1 MKFSAKVNPLESPMG
16 KTVAFGSL
24 IVDDLLVID
33 GFAIVNGSNGLF
45 VSMPSKVDKEDPKKY
60 HPTVKTLDWTEDN
73 KSALRDEMCAAILA
87 EYNSVT
93 GNSTKASAANAKH
106 NNAQKPP
113 ATKRAPAW

>member
-45 VSMPSKVDKEDPKKY
+45 VSMPS
-60 HPTVKTLDWTEDN
+60 
-73 KSALRDEMCAAILA
+73 
-87 EYNSVT
+87 
-93 GNSTKASAANAKH
+93 
-106 NNAQKPP
+106 
-113 ATKRAPAW
+113 